1 MDEADVEHHI
11 SQSIVVRLWLE
22 HPGTSDQPSDWHA
35 RITHVPTG
43 ESQTVSTLAGIAGF
57 CAQRLESVNAR
68 VRWQDRFWLRL
79 NRRGDR

>member
-43 ESQTVSTLAGIAGF
+43 ESQTVSTLTGIAGF
-57 CAQRLESVNAR
+57 
-68 VRWQDRFWLRL
+68 
-79 NRRGDR
+79 